1 MILSSCKNQLF
12 PSNDTWGKTW
22 LLLFQANVQLQTLEE
37 ERIAKM
43 NDFLHQYNSHLS
55 TLGPKLIEVRELLS
69 G

>member
-1 MILSSCKNQLF
+1 
-12 PSNDTWGKTW
+12 